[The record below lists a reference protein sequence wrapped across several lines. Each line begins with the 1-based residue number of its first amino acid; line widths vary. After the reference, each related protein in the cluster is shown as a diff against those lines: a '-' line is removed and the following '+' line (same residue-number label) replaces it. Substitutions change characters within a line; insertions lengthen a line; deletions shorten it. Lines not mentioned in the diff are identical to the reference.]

1 MQMKFV
7 FKGFLLLFILVYG
20 SLAKGQEAAK
30 METGQYGEAKKKKI
44 SLNYLSLAFTNNH
57 TAFPFSSFSQLVA
70 GEWHPGFEAGTGFNW
85 SEKRKHDWF
94 QDFRIGYFYHQFVQH
109 GIPLYT
115 SFGYRYKFSER
126 WNAQAGIGA
135 GYFHSIPDQQRFKLN
150 ENGDYEKLGG
160 IGRGQAMIVFN
171 LSAGYRFNLEKQ
183 RPLEVFTTYQQRIQT
198 PFVPSYVPL
207 LPYNTLMI
215 GVKRQIR
222 K

>member
-1 MQMKFV
+1 MNKFS
-7 FKGFLLLFILVYG
+7 FLMYFLMCATLG
-20 SLAKGQEAAK
+20 LAQKAEMGKADESTK
-30 METGQYGEAKKKKI
+30 SKKKKYP
-44 SLNYLSLAFTNNH
+44 LTYVSLAFTNNH
-57 TAFPFSSFSQLVA
+57 TAFPFASFSNLVT

-85 SEKRKHDWF
+85 SEKKKHDWF
-94 QDFRIGYFYHQFVQH
+94 QDFRVGYFYHQFVQH

-126 WNAQAGIGA
+126 WNAQAGLGA

-150 ENGDYEKLGG
+150 ESGDYEKLGG

-171 LSAGYRFNLEKQ
+171 LSAGYRFNLEKKH
-183 RPLEVFTTYQQRIQT
+183 PLEVFTTYQQRIQT

-207 LPYNTLMI
+207 LPYNTLMV
-215 GVKRQIR
+215 GVKRKIR